1 MYQNINLELKNLRQK
16 VEEKSK
22 IRIRLE
28 KLRANLEEENL
39 KLKSLSDILEKEKK
53 EIEKLE
59 NISVTSIFYSIIGK
73 KDSKLEKEKQKFYSA
88 QYNYEVSRGTIE
100 DLKRSIREAY
110 ASLEELQTVEVEYEI
125 FIKEKERMINCSNS
139 PTKNKIKELHHKINE
154 LKLQTDED
162 EEVVKTC
169 NNILPF
175 IDDLICKLDGHVSK
189 SKDKN
194 GDFVINIENVDHDGI
209 LNKNLEEIIHR
220 LLNIKFQLEHVD
232 FNFSL
237 NIDLDWFFL
246 FVDNFLD
253 SIALDRSLKEITKE
267 TLKNAIILKRK
278 INDLIK
284 LLRGN
289 IKLCS
294 EEVNNFEEYCRD
306 IIESE

>member
-22 IRIRLE
+22 IRMRLE

-39 KLKSLSDILEKEKK
+39 KLKNFSNILEKEKK
-53 EIEKLE
+53 ELEKLE
-59 NISVTSIFYSIIGK
+59 NISVTSVFYSIIGK
-73 KDSKLEKEKQKFYSA
+73 KDIKLEKEKQKFYSA
-88 QYNYEVSRGTIE
+88 QYNYEVSRGNIE
-100 DLKRSIREAY
+100 DLKRNIREAY

-125 FIKEKERMINCSNS
+125 FIKEKERMINCSSS
-139 PTKNKIKELHHKINE
+139 PTKNKIKEAYNKINE
-154 LKLQTDED
+154 LKLQISGD
-162 EEVVKTC
+162 EETVKTC
-169 NNILPF
+169 NNIVPF
-175 IDDLICKLDGHVSK
+175 IDDLISKLDGHVA
-189 SKDKN
+189 KN
-194 GDFVINIENVDHDGI
+194 NNKNYDLRLNTMEIDTDGI

-220 LLNIKFQLEHVD
+220 LLSIKFQLEHLD
-232 FNFSL
+232 FNFDL
-237 NIDLDWFFL
+237 NFDLDWFFI

-253 SIALDRSLKEITKE
+253 NISLDRSLKEITKE
-267 TLKNAIILKRK
+267 TLSNAIILKRK

>member
-22 IRIRLE
+22 IRIRLD

-39 KLKSLSDILEKEKK
+39 KLKNFSDILEKEKK
-53 EIEKLE
+53 ELEKLE
-59 NISVTSIFYSIIGK
+59 NISVTSVFYSIIGK
-73 KDSKLEKEKQKFYSA
+73 KDIKLEKEKQKFYSA

-139 PTKNKIKELHHKINE
+139 PTKNKIKETYNKINE
-154 LKLQTDED
+154 LKLQISGD
-162 EEVVKTC
+162 EETVKTC
-169 NNILPF
+169 NNIVPF
-175 IDDLICKLDGHVSK
+175 IDDLISKLDGHVSK
-189 SKDKN
+189 NNNKN
-194 GDFVINIENVDHDGI
+194 YDLLLNMVDIDTNGI

-220 LLNIKFQLEHVD
+220 LLSIKFQLEHLD
-232 FNFSL
+232 FNFDL
-237 NIDLDWFFL
+237 NFDLDWFFI

-253 SIALDRSLKEITKE
+253 NISLDRSLKEITKE
-267 TLKNAIILKRK
+267 TLSNAIMLKRK

-284 LLRGN
+284 LLRCN
-289 IKLCS
+289 IKLCG

>member
-22 IRIRLE
+22 IRMRLE

-39 KLKSLSDILEKEKK
+39 KLKSFSNILEKEKK
-53 EIEKLE
+53 ELEKLE
-59 NISVTSIFYSIIGK
+59 NISVTSVFYSIIGK
-73 KDSKLEKEKQKFYSA
+73 KDIKLEKEKQKFYSA
-88 QYNYEVSRGTIE
+88 QYNYEVSRGNIE
-100 DLKRSIREAY
+100 DLKRNIREAY

-125 FIKEKERMINCSNS
+125 FIKEKERMINCSSS
-139 PTKNKIKELHHKINE
+139 PTKNKIKETYNKINE
-154 LKLQTDED
+154 LKLQISGD
-162 EEVVKTC
+162 EETVKTC
-169 NNILPF
+169 NNIVPF
-175 IDDLICKLDGHVSK
+175 IDDLISKLDGHVA
-189 SKDKN
+189 KN
-194 GDFVINIENVDHDGI
+194 NNNNYDSLLNMMEIDTDGI

-220 LLNIKFQLEHVD
+220 LLSIKFQLEHLD
-232 FNFSL
+232 FNFDL
-237 NIDLDWFFL
+237 NFDLDWFFI

-253 SIALDRSLKEITKE
+253 NISLDRSLKEITKE
-267 TLKNAIILKRK
+267 TLSNAIILKRK
-278 INDLIK
+278 INDLVK

>member
-22 IRIRLE
+22 IRMRLE

-39 KLKSLSDILEKEKK
+39 KLKNFSDILEKEKK
-53 EIEKLE
+53 ELEKLE
-59 NISVTSIFYSIIGK
+59 NISVTSVFYSIIGK
-73 KDSKLEKEKQKFYSA
+73 KDIKLEKEKQRFYSA

-125 FIKEKERMINCSNS
+125 FIKEKERMINCSSS

-175 IDDLICKLDGHVSK
+175 IDDLISKLDGHVSK

-194 GDFVINIENVDHDGI
+194 GDLVINIEDVDHYSI

-267 TLKNAIILKRK
+267 TLTNAIILKRK
-278 INDLIK
+278 INDLVK
-284 LLRGN
+284 LLRRN
-289 IKLCS
+289 INICS
-294 EEVNNFEEYCRD
+294 EEVNNLEEHYRD
-306 IIESE
+306 IIENE